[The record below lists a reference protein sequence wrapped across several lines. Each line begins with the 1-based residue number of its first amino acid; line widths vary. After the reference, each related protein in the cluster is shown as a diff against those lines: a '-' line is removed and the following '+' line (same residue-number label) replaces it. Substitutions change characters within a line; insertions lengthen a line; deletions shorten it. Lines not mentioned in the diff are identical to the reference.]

1 MRYKV
6 FTSASPLS
14 DLNFDVAA
22 GKKVRMVL
30 VFVGEISGEININ
43 CTLAERT
50 MVEFYVATVLR
61 GRSDFRLNYLA
72 EHVGAESESKFVL
85 RGNLD
90 DEARKKSTLG
100 IHFAKGA
107 VGAIGSEDEKVFLLS
122 EDARNISIPRIDCDE
137 DDVAGKHSASTGS
150 IDADALKFL
159 MSRGLTERAAR
170 KRLEFAN
177 VASIINMIDDEKVLK
192 CIYEELDY
200 EA

>member
-1 MRYKV
+1 MKYKV

-14 DLNFDVAA
+14 DLNFDIAA

-30 VFVGEISGEININ
+30 VFADEISGEININ
-43 CTLAERT
+43 CTLAERAV
-50 MVEFYVATVLR
+50 VELYVATILR
-61 GRSDFRLNYLA
+61 DESDFRLNYLA

-90 DEARKKSTLG
+90 DAARKKSTLN

-122 EDARNISIPRIDCDE
+122 EGARNISIPRIDCDE
-137 DDVAGKHSASTGS
+137 DNVTGKHSTSTGR